1 MDGEIK
7 VIVALAAANQKMAR
21 YGDFE
26 KAGGSYC
33 PDGSKNPRLFC
44 LIITSEVS

>member
-21 YGDFE
+21 YGDLERASGNIVLMAF
-26 KAGGSYC
+26 KI
-33 PDGSKNPRLFC
+33 PDFSA
-44 LIITSEVS
+44 